1 MHKNLQRLK
10 HGLAKV
16 QTNRRAHPLPE
27 EPRILGCVTPR
38 HSFSPTSDA
47 TFEYTFHKTKVY
59 GGGPSSVVVVLSA
72 SWCSGM
78 NPCNCAK
85 TTGSNPMSLPLVSLG
100 YRGLPSRE
108 VYPVLRISGH
118 AYLIYAFLG
127 IDKRWNEF
135 GKLGFR
141 RSGGLDRWLRP

>member
-1 MHKNLQRLK
+1 VMSDD
-10 HGLAKV
+10 AM
-16 QTNRRAHPLPE
+16 RRWKFA
-27 EPRILGCVTPR
+27 
-38 HSFSPTSDA
+38 
-47 TFEYTFHKTKVY
+47 
-59 GGGPSSVVVVLSA
+59 VLSA
-72 SWCSGM
+72 SWCGGM

-85 TTGSNPMSLPLVSLG
+85 TTGSNPVSLPQVSLG
-100 YRGLPSRE
+100 YRGLSSRE

-141 RSGGLDRWLRP
+141 RLGGLTRWLRPRGRDLDFLCPA